1 MMVRGVIFDLGST
14 LMYFDGDWED
24 VINRGV
30 ADMLAFFKRRHVKL
44 DEGALAESFIAERR
58 AGREVAH
65 RTRQEVTCGGSLR
78 AALEEVDAP
87 IEAFP
92 LVPEAVRISFGP
104 EEDAWKAYPDAQV
117 TLKQLQGNG
126 LRLGLLS
133 NATDDLFIQRLVN
146 RLGLRAWLSPTFS
159 SAGLGLRKP
168 RREPF
173 DLILSR
179 WNLPPKSVIMIG
191 DTLDAD
197 ILGAHNAEMRG
208 ILITADES
216 ARNEKDR
223 ERIIPD
229 ATIPTLSELPSLIE
243 TWQQIRDV

>member
-1 MMVRGVIFDLGST
+1 V
-14 LMYFDGDWED
+14 
-24 VINRGV
+24 N
-30 ADMLAFFKRRHVKL
+30 L
-44 DEGALAESFIAERR
+44 DEGALAEAFIAERG
-58 AGREVAH
+58 AGREAAH
-65 RTRQEVTCGGSLR
+65 RTHREVTCGDSLR

-92 LVPEAVRISFGP
+92 LVPEAVRISFGH
-104 EEDAWKAYPDAQV
+104 EEDAWKAYPDARL
-117 TLKQLQGNG
+117 TLKQLHGHG

-133 NATDDLFIQRLVN
+133 NATDDAFIQRLVN

-179 WNLPPKSVIMIG
+179 WNLPPESVIMVG
-191 DTLDAD
+191 DTLGAD
-197 ILGAHNAEMRG
+197 ILGAHNVGMRG
-208 ILITADES
+208 VLITADES
-216 ARNEKDR
+216 EWNEKDR

-229 ATIPTLSELPSLIE
+229 ATILTLSELPGLIE
-243 TWQQIRDV
+243 TWQRSRDV